1 MFLAS
6 VASLRSAALRVTWRD
21 GTPLSAA
28 RGRVPPQAAPP
39 QAAPTGDA
47 APPGPPK
54 WVAVALNL
62 LPRGKLSVTA
72 VKIQVLHAA
81 ERDGTPLSAAVWL
94 DVLEVCEERGIDG
107 KRVMELQE
115 GHRHGGVRASD
126 A

>member
-1 MFLAS
+1 MSSS
-6 VASLRSAALRVTWRD
+6 VDHKKPA
-21 GTPLSAA
+21 P
-28 RGRVPPQAAPP
+28 PPQAAPP

-115 GHRHGGVRASD
+115 ALDIDMAAFEPRTPDES
-126 A
+126 

>member
-1 MFLAS
+1 M
-6 VASLRSAALRVTWRD
+6 
-21 GTPLSAA
+21 
-28 RGRVPPQAAPP
+28 
-39 QAAPTGDA
+39 
-47 APPGPPK
+47 
-54 WVAVALNL
+54 AVALNL

-115 GHRHGGVRASD
+115 ALGIDMAAFEPRTPDESSQVWDGVNGVWVNDETEAEDD
-126 A
+126 AALSSRKRKL